1 MLSHKADIHAPAKE
15 KRREEKKE
23 RGGERERER
32 EIDRHT
38 QRDNV
43 CVFSLATSRRY
54 FSWWPV
60 IGKQ

>member
-15 KRREEKKE
+15 KRRDEKKE
-23 RGGERERER
+23 RGRERER